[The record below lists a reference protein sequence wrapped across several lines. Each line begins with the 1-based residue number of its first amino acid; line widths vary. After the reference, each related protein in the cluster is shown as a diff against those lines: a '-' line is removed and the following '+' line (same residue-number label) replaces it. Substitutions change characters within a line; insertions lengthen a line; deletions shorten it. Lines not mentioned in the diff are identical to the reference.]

1 MRESRSKVFQDILEF
16 PLIDLNQLRK
26 ACFLGCPESY
36 TIRSVVWKLLLNY
49 LPLQK
54 SLWDCTLSKARTE
67 YEGFLMEF
75 VANKSRLD
83 KSADHPLSSDPCS
96 NWREYFDDNRILLQI
111 NKDCRR
117 LYPELDFFRRPTQY
131 PCNEAF
137 SVNVSVSDLRN
148 RIETELTRS
157 HDVAANTIGALKLVT
172 SCDSI
177 RGSNSLLRAACD
189 ESFVKDGS
197 TDDAQSNELSGRLEM
212 HWEVVQRIIFI
223 FYKINK
229 GSSYVQGMNEVAGPI
244 YHVFANHPDPEER
257 RFAEADTFF
266 CFNNL
271 MAEIQSVFNRN
282 FDQDIGIGSKMEQ
295 MMHLLEVF
303 DPELLHHLDRLHL
316 EPAHFALR
324 WITLLLAREFL
335 LPDASMFSDFGT
347 AFSLTSTDSIWSCT
361 YAVQCSCNVA
371 RFVETAFLLTHPFWS
386 CKSPVNSTCLFGHIN
401 PINVQHTQSV
411 PFVSIS
417 LSKVLLLFYRLVRS
431 KLLDC
436 DFPRAVHLLQ
446 NYPYTDVGCIISHAL
461 DLYNN
466 HCGI

>member
-1 MRESRSKVFQDILEF
+1 MRESRLVYLVKLT
-16 PLIDLNQLRK
+16 
-26 ACFLGCPESY
+26 GCPESY
-36 TIRSVVWKLLLNY
+36 AIRSVVWKLLLNY

-67 YEGFLMEF
+67 YEGFLVEF

-148 RIETELTRS
+148 RIETERTRS

-316 EPAHFALR
+316 EPTHFALR

-335 LPDASMFSDFGT
+335 LPDVLRLWDCILADEHRFDLVLYICCSM
-347 AFSLTSTDSIWSCT
+347 LM
-361 YAVQCSCNVA
+361 
-371 RFVETAFLLTHPFWS
+371 
-386 CKSPVNSTCLFGHIN
+386 
-401 PINVQHTQSV
+401 
-411 PFVSIS
+411 
-417 LSKVLLLFYRLVRS
+417 LVRS

-446 NYPYTDVGCIISHAL
+446 NYSYTDVGCIISHAL